1 MRRLQWWMRV
11 AGALYLLQAVI
22 AAIVLL
28 PIRVLGPAGTLARAA
43 AGEPTAKLLV
53 DTWVLFG
60 LEVAVVGAALLLA
73 SRVPAQASVLV
84 ATVLGLELV
93 RGIGHDI
100 YMMVRDYDATPFVVW
115 IVIHTV
121 LIVTGLVFLRRAES
135 PGLSAP
141 ADARTS

>member
-1 MRRLQWWMRV
+1 MRV

-28 PIRVLGPAGTLARAA
+28 PIRVLGPADALPRAA
-43 AGEPTAKLLV
+43 AGDPTTKLLV
-53 DTWVLFG
+53 DTWILFG
-60 LEVAVVGAALLLA
+60 LEVGVVGAALLLA
-73 SRVPAQASVLV
+73 SRVPAQARVLV
-84 ATVLGLELV
+84 GTVLGLELV

-100 YMMVRDYDATPFVVW
+100 YMMVRGYEATPFVVW

-135 PGLSAP
+135 PGLRAP
-141 ADARTS
+141 VDARAS